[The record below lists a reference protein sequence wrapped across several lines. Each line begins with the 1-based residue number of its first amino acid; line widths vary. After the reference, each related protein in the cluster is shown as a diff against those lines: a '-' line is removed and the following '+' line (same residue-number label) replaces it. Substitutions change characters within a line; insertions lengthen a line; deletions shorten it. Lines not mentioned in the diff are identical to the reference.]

1 MNIKPFIPVVLTTE
15 KKIGDKD
22 VSSNLSSG
30 EKISPDLAFDYDA
43 IAKFNAHAS
52 GNYSVNL
59 FNDVGDHKDESG
71 KEDKTAKYWPELANL
86 YKTGGLLAYTLGGK
100 LKAAASGTALEKFS
114 LGIDAEQSLIIK
126 SYRYH
131 GNDIRIKNGYDTD
144 LESFRV
150 IFNPEDVC
158 KNLQINEALA
168 LQAAGKIEV
177 SAEVKLSDVISG
189 TASMVSGILNLNG
202 KFKFKAE
209 TAVSLKFG
217 AQIEDDFQ
225 ISIIRLAA
233 DKFRVII
240 GKIINRSTELKA
252 SAGITAGIE
261 KTDDVDKLVDQM
273 FESIDENVFK
283 KVNGFIKGAGLKQ
296 EHLELAQQAGT
307 LLGFDK
313 ILSPEDFKTKYEE
326 KKKTAKD
333 QIINIATTKVEV
345 GIAYEYKSIS
355 NTEALFN
362 GEFSSK
368 GIAENYSRIIR
379 LKIKELT
386 SLKQDADFK
395 LVSYFRRDTKQ
406 LNTSFGINLAFGKFK
421 LGAQTQKD
429 FKETTELFQSEERK
443 LKVTAYSRDIKKTF
457 SGGVVSNDD
466 YALHFSADM
475 KTFVK
480 EPAELTAEKF
490 DFEFGL
496 SLDITDRKISK
507 KELYDAVDWALTWDI
522 IRQEQ
527 FQDVVDSIE
536 KKVLAV
542 DNNIVKYKLFL
553 SVAENQSGNS
563 TLFDLLLPKIA
574 NASNVTIA
582 SALAASLPYAEFV
595 GNPAS
600 PKIRQD
606 ISLRRQ
612 RYTSFWLKY
621 LQEWYKD
628 QRENSTDDFGAA
640 MGEELRK
647 LFEAQGLT
655 DLANFESNP
664 KQYPKYMSATIQ
676 NILAFDFVSRDV
688 QLIRNGFGILNDAVN
703 KRTHYSKAF
712 EQFNQQ
718 IKKVAF
724 QKDFNLRFTGRLLL
738 DLADEIHIKEQINRG
753 LSITYQ
759 ENNEEKVFV
768 VA

>member
-15 KKIGDKD
+15 KNIGDKD

-30 EKISPDLAFDYDA
+30 EKISPDLAFDYAA

-52 GNYSVNL
+52 GNYSVDL
-59 FNDVGDHKDESG
+59 FNDVGDHKDDSG
-71 KEDKTAKYWPELANL
+71 KEDKTAKYWPELSDL
-86 YKTGGLLAYTLGGK
+86 YKTGGLLAYTFGGK

-114 LGIDAEQSLIIK
+114 LGINAEQSLFIK

-131 GNDIRIKNGYDTD
+131 KNDTRIKNGYDND
-144 LESFRV
+144 LKTFQV
-150 IFNPEDVC
+150 IFNLEDVC
-158 KNLQINEALA
+158 KNLQINEAVA

-189 TASMVSGILNLNG
+189 TASVVSGLLNLNG

-209 TAVSLKFG
+209 SAVSLKFG

-225 ISIIRLAA
+225 ISIIRLEAN
-233 DKFRVII
+233 KFRVII

-296 EHLELAQQAGT
+296 EHLELAQQAAT

-326 KKKTAKD
+326 KKKTAKEK
-333 QIINIATTKVEV
+333 IIKIATTKVEV
-345 GIAYEYKSIS
+345 GIGYEYKSIS

-362 GEFSSK
+362 GEFSSN

-379 LKIKELT
+379 LKIKELI

-395 LVSYFRRDTKQ
+395 LVSYFRRDTKE
-406 LNTSFGINLAFGKFK
+406 LNSSFGINLAFGKFK
-421 LGAQTQKD
+421 LGAQTEKD

-457 SGGVVSNDD
+457 RGGVVSNDD

-496 SLDITDRKISK
+496 SLDITDKKISK

-522 IRQEQ
+522 IKQEQ

-553 SVAENQSGNS
+553 SIAENESGNS

-574 NASNVTIA
+574 NASDVTIA
-582 SALAASLPYAEFV
+582 SALAASLPYADFV

-606 ISLRRQ
+606 IRLRRE

-628 QRENSTDDFGAA
+628 QRENNTDDFSAA
-640 MGEELRK
+640 IGERLYK
-647 LFEAQGLT
+647 YFNDQGLT
-655 DLANFESNP
+655 DLANFELTP

-688 QLIRNGFGILNDAVN
+688 QLIRNGFGILSDAVN
-703 KRTHYSKAF
+703 KKTHYSKAF
-712 EQFNQQ
+712 EQFNQL

-738 DLADEIHIKEQINRG
+738 DLADEVNIKDQISRG
-753 LSITYQ
+753 FSITYQ

-768 VA
+768 IA